1 MFGMLYSVDEY
12 FGTDVSEQHVSSTFV
27 HKDAHVGHAVDQ
39 RIQSSSILYPCDI
52 S

>member
-1 MFGMLYSVDEY
+1 MFGMLYGVDQY
-12 FGTDVSEQHVSSTFV
+12 FVIDVSEQHVSPTFV
-27 HKDAHVGHAVDQ
+27 HKDAPLGHAVDQ